1 MLLILTCFRIR
12 INFTFELSLTEVQ
25 SSVTH
30 LLHTLNYG
38 NLEDSAIKQNVHFT
52 FLVPKL
58 RDSLNCRDSVCL
70 GYHDEMG
77 PASTTQIT
85 HSSV

>member
-38 NLEDSAIKQNVHFT
+38 NLEDSAIKQNIHFT

-58 RDSLNCRDSVCL
+58 RDSVCL